1 MGRNGRYMAKSE
13 KTNEQII
20 KDLFEAVGIT
30 DSFEITENE
39 DMLDV
44 VIASEDPGLIIGHH
58 GDTLDA
64 LQLVISLM
72 LAKNNGEYKRV
83 SVEVG
88 DYKKNRSDYLDNLAA
103 QTKERALSEN
113 REIFLPNLKPWERR
127 IVHLRLQ
134 EDDQVISESVG
145 EGKERTLVVRPR

>member
-1 MGRNGRYMAKSE
+1 MAKGE

-30 DSFEITENE
+30 DSFEVTENE
-39 DMLDV
+39 EMLDV
-44 VIASEDPGLIIGHH
+44 VISSEDPGLIIGHH

-127 IVHLRLQ
+127 IVHLRFQ